1 MIIVSL
7 DTIKKVFQ
15 NLGTSTNW
23 SLQLLNIKTSKRT
36 GTGYSS
42 RQIILC
48 PSERIITLIND
59 VATIYTGN
67 GKKSLDAFRE
77 VREYDG
83 TTDALTIY
91 KLDVHNELIST
102 EYANFVQVIADPNVE
117 DNPFEYTSAYLLK
130 GKMAV
135 NGEDIPVKLISMQNP
150 VTTLKHKF
158 LRKNGTFEEL
168 TDKVLSLRPTM
179 DIVVIGET
187 VYFLTLAGEN
197 LFNMARSYKA
207 VCHQKIGEI
216 EQADI
221 IAGIDAF
228 KSTAES
234 GHNPRRFIAFNESR
248 LSALKKKSVRVAM
261 AKRFSIPLD
270 AAGDKFDATADGA
283 TEKIVKLLCNKGMI
297 DPFEKTAVEVDGAR
311 QWQ

>member
-1 MIIVSL
+1 MSL
-7 DTIKKVFQ
+7 DMIKRVFQ
-15 NLGTSTNW
+15 NLSTGTNW

-42 RQIILC
+42 RQITLT
-48 PSERIITLIND
+48 PNERLATLIND
-59 VATIYTGN
+59 IATVYTRN
-67 GKKSLDAFRE
+67 GKKTVATYRA

-83 TTDALTIY
+83 TADALTVY
-91 KLDVHNELIST
+91 KLSSTHELISE
-102 EYANFVQVIADPNVE
+102 EYAALVQVIADPNNE
-117 DNPFEYTSAYLLK
+117 DDPFEYTSAYLIK
-130 GKMAV
+130 GQLDMD
-135 NGEDIPVKLISMQNP
+135 GENTPIKLISMQNP

-158 LRKNGTFEEL
+158 LRKRGTFEEL
-168 TDKVLSLRPTM
+168 SDKVLSLRPTM
-179 DIVVIGET
+179 DILVIGET

-207 VCHQKIGEI
+207 VCHQKVEEV

-221 IAGIDAF
+221 IKGIETF
-228 KSTAES
+228 KSAAEA

-248 LSALKKKSVRVAM
+248 LTALKKKNVRVAM

-270 AAGDKFDATADGA
+270 ADGDKFDATVDGA

>member
-1 MIIVSL
+1 MSL
-7 DTIKKVFQ
+7 DIIKSVFQ
-15 NLGTSTNW
+15 NLNTGNNW

-42 RQIILC
+42 RQIILT
-48 PSERIITLIND
+48 PNERLAVLIND
-59 VATIYTGN
+59 IATIYNGN
-67 GKKSLDAFRE
+67 GKKAVDTYRA

-83 TTDALTIY
+83 TADALTVY
-91 KLDVHNELIST
+91 KLTSTHELIFE
-102 EYANFVQVIADPNVE
+102 EYATFVQVIADPSNE
-117 DNPFEYTSAYLLK
+117 DDPFEYTSAYLLK
-130 GKMAV
+130 GQLEV
-135 NGEDIPVKLISMQNP
+135 NGEDTPIKLISMQNP

-158 LRKNGTFEEL
+158 LRKRGTFEEL
-168 TDKVLSLRPTM
+168 SDKVLSLRPTM
-179 DIVVIGET
+179 DILVVGET
-187 VYFLTLAGEN
+187 IYFLTLAGEN

-207 VCHQKIGEI
+207 VCHQKVEEV

-221 IAGIDAF
+221 ISGIENF
-228 KSTAES
+228 KSTAET

-248 LSALKKKSVRVAM
+248 LTALKKKNVRVAM

-270 AAGDKFDATADGA
+270 AEGDKFDATVEGA
-283 TEKIVKLLCNKGMI
+283 SEKIVKLLCNKGMM

>member
-1 MIIVSL
+1 M
-7 DTIKKVFQ
+7 FQ
-15 NLGTSTNW
+15 NLTSGSNW
-23 SLQLLNIKTSKRT
+23 SLQLMNIKTSKRA
-36 GTGYSS
+36 GIGYSS
-42 RQIILC
+42 RQIILT
-48 PSERIITLIND
+48 PDERLPMLVNEI
-59 VATIYTGN
+59 AAIYTGN
-67 GKKSLDAFRE
+67 GKKSIDLFHN

-83 TTDALTIY
+83 TADALTIY
-91 KLDVHNELIST
+91 KLPISHELISS
-102 EYANFVQVIADPNVE
+102 EYTAFVQVIADPNTE

-130 GKMAV
+130 GQV
-135 NGEDIPVKLISMQNP
+135 ILDGENTPIKLVSMQNP

-158 LRKNGTFEEL
+158 FRNKGTFEEL
-168 TDKVLSLRPTM
+168 SDKVLSLRPTM
-179 DIVVIGET
+179 DILIVGEM

-207 VCHQKIGEI
+207 VCHQKVEEV

-221 IAGIDAF
+221 ISGVDNF
-228 KSTAES
+228 KTAAKS

-248 LSALKKKSVRVAM
+248 LNALKKKNVRVAM

-270 AAGDKFDATADGA
+270 AAGDKFDATPEGVA
-283 TEKIVKLLCNKGMI
+283 EKIVKLLCNKGMI

>member
-1 MIIVSL
+1 MSL
-7 DTIKKVFQ
+7 DRIKNVFE
-15 NLGTSTNW
+15 NLSTGTNW

-42 RQIILC
+42 RQISLS
-48 PSERIITLIND
+48 PSERLDALIND
-59 VATIYTGN
+59 IAAVYTGN
-67 GKKSLDAFRE
+67 GKKAISTYRS
-77 VREYDG
+77 VRDYDG
-83 TTDALTIY
+83 TADALTVY
-91 KLDVHNELIST
+91 KLPSTHELISA
-102 EYANFVQVIADPNVE
+102 EYASFVQVIADPNNE
-117 DNPFEYTSAYLLK
+117 DDPFEYTSAYLLK
-130 GKMAV
+130 GQLTMD
-135 NGEDIPVKLISMQNP
+135 GENTAIKLISMQNP

-158 LRKNGTFEEL
+158 LRKKGTFEEL
-168 TDKVLSLRPTM
+168 SDKVLSLRPTM
-179 DIVVIGET
+179 DILVVGDT

-207 VCHQKIGEI
+207 VCHQKIEEV

-221 IAGIDAF
+221 ISGIETF
-228 KSTAES
+228 KATAET

-248 LSALKKKSVRVAM
+248 LTALKKKNVRVAM

-270 AAGDKFDATADGA
+270 AAGDKFDATAEGT